1 MNLEKV
7 IEEQLQQRLNGKETQ
22 EEIDNK
28 IRISVNKTLQQY
40 FYHDKY
46 DSDMDA
52 DGYQKVEKDVKAYIS
67 DQKNTI
73 EKMIDKYV
81 DNSIQDYVE
90 KAVKRILRSDKIQ
103 NKLERMITPIV
114 EDEMQKALDAR
125 DLNAYQKTISEKV
138 EKVIN
143 QKTKSLLRK
152 ITIKVN

>member
-7 IEEQLQQRLNGKETQ
+7 IEEQLQQRLSGKETQ

-46 DSDMDA
+46 DSNMDA
-52 DGYQKVEKDVKAYIS
+52 DGYQKVEKDVKAYIKKK
-67 DQKNTI
+67 KNTI
-73 EKMIDKYV
+73 EEMIDKYV
-81 DNSIQDYVE
+81 DNSIQDCVE

-103 NKLERMITPIV
+103 KKLERMITPIV
-114 EDEMQKALDAR
+114 EGEMQKALDAR
-125 DLNAYQKTISEKV
+125 DLSADQKAVSEKI

-143 QKTKSLLRK
+143 QKTKTLLRK